1 VVSEVSGRD
10 EGVEEADA
18 GRPEAPDD
26 ENPSTGTAFRRRGLD
41 IRTKLLSSFAV
52 LLMLII
58 VFAVTV
64 QIQSHRV
71 QAGLTD
77 IYGHDL
83 VGMGQITLVT
93 RDAVSGYAETLRLI
107 GEPDPQ
113 SRDAMKQEV
122 LGYDQQIGLT
132 VTAIDSDPDQR
143 IHQGVVAFETTYA
156 RYKDLRDQ
164 AIAAAE
170 TGDVKAA
177 QALAPD
183 LQRLAIDVTR
193 SLDQLSAVN
202 RTEARATN
210 AALLRSMR
218 IDRMVLFVISGIGLI
233 VSFVV
238 IWIVSSR
245 ISDRLRA
252 LSRAAG
258 ALSDGDFTRRAA
270 VTTHDEVGDLADAF
284 NAMADQLEQLV
295 EAERA
300 ANGAMQEWIA
310 AQEVFVARA
319 GSGDLTVRLA
329 PVGDRQLD
337 ALAANLNR
345 MVHSLG
351 EMSSQVREATS
362 GMGAATSEILAAV
375 SQHTASAAE
384 QSSAISQ
391 TAVTVEE
398 VRASA
403 EQAARRAQEV
413 AGQAETSAQVS
424 DEGTQTVERLV
435 GGMNEIRDKVQEI
448 ARNILALSQQTQ
460 LVGDITATVND
471 LADQSNMLALNA
483 AIEAAK
489 AGEQGKGFAVVAAE
503 VRNLAEQSKQ
513 ATAQAQTI
521 LSEIQRGTN
530 QAVMATEEG
539 TRVVEGGV
547 DLAQRSGDVIAQLAD
562 TIRETA
568 QAAKV
573 IAASAHEQSIG
584 MDQIAQAMG
593 DINQMTTQFVAG
605 AQQSQGAAEGV
616 RDLADRLQ
624 ELIERYRVTPA
635 TPRPSGEEAAA

>member
-1 VVSEVSGRD
+1 VSEVSGRD

-18 GRPEAPDD
+18 GRPEAAD

-64 QIQSHRV
+64 QIQSRRV

-83 VGMGQITLVT
+83 VGMGRITLVT

-132 VTAIDSDPDQR
+132 VTAIDSDPDRR
-143 IHQGVVAFETTYA
+143 IHQGIVAFETTYA
-156 RYKDLRDQ
+156 LYKNLRDQ

-170 TGDVKAA
+170 AGDVKAA

-193 SLDQLSAVN
+193 SLDQLSALN
-202 RTEARATN
+202 RTGARATN

-258 ALSDGDFTRRAA
+258 ALADGDFTRRAA
-270 VTTHDEVGDLADAF
+270 VTTHDEVGELADAF

-300 ANGAMQEWIA
+300 ANSAMQEWIA

-413 AGQAETSAQVS
+413 AGHAETSAQVS

-530 QAVMATEEG
+530 QAVLVTEEG

-547 DLAQRSGDVIAQLAD
+547 ELAQRSGDVIAQLAD

-568 QAAKV
+568 QAAKA

-624 ELIERYRVTPA
+624 ELISRYRVSEQVRA
-635 TPRPSGEEAAA
+635 RDEAAA

>member
-1 VVSEVSGRD
+1 MSEVSGWD

-18 GRPEAPDD
+18 GRPDPPAD
-26 ENPSTGTAFRRRGLD
+26 ENPSTGPAFRRRGLD

-52 LLMLII
+52 LLMLIV

-64 QIQSHRV
+64 QIQSHKV
-71 QAGLTD
+71 QAGLAD

-83 VGMGQITLVT
+83 VGMGRITLVT

-107 GEPDPQ
+107 GETDQQ
-113 SRDAMKQEV
+113 SRDSMKQEV

-132 VTAIDSDPDQR
+132 VTAIDSDPDGS
-143 IHQGVVAFETTYA
+143 IHKGVVAFETTYS
-156 RYKDLRDQ
+156 RYKTLRDQ

-170 TGDVKAA
+170 AGDVKAA
-177 QALAPD
+177 QAMGPD

-202 RTEARATN
+202 RSGARATN
-210 AALLRSMR
+210 AALLRTMR
-218 IDRMVLFVISGIGLI
+218 INRMVLFVIAGLGLL
-233 VSFVV
+233 VAFVV

-245 ISDRLRA
+245 ISDRLQA

-258 ALSDGDFTRRAA
+258 ALANGDLTRRAA
-270 VTTHDEVGDLADAF
+270 VTTHDEVGELADAF
-284 NAMADQLEQLV
+284 NGMADQLEQLV

-413 AGQAETSAQVS
+413 AGQAEPARRCRTRGRRRSSAWS
-424 DEGTQTVERLV
+424 EG
-435 GGMNEIRDKVQEI
+435 
-448 ARNILALSQQTQ
+448 
-460 LVGDITATVND
+460 
-471 LADQSNMLALNA
+471 
-483 AIEAAK
+483 
-489 AGEQGKGFAVVAAE
+489 
-503 VRNLAEQSKQ
+503 
-513 ATAQAQTI
+513 
-521 LSEIQRGTN
+521 
-530 QAVMATEEG
+530 
-539 TRVVEGGV
+539 
-547 DLAQRSGDVIAQLAD
+547 
-562 TIRETA
+562 
-568 QAAKV
+568 
-573 IAASAHEQSIG
+573 
-584 MDQIAQAMG
+584 
-593 DINQMTTQFVAG
+593 
-605 AQQSQGAAEGV
+605 
-616 RDLADRLQ
+616 
-624 ELIERYRVTPA
+624 
-635 TPRPSGEEAAA
+635 